1 MPVPG
6 APDDGGDRTVRPGWT
21 ERMSTILIVDDELSL
36 LESLRIALERHHYA
50 VLTAAN
56 GAQAV
61 QVARHARPD
70 LIILDVM
77 LPQLDGFEVC
87 RILRAE
93 LPTPILM
100 LTAREDPAD
109 KVIGLELGADDY
121 LTKPF
126 HLRELLARVKAML
139 RRVELNRQT
148 PDIPDD
154 AVVTGNLSLSI
165 SRRRATRAG
174 VDVPLRPKEFD
185 LLAYLMRHP
194 GFALSRDQLMD
205 AVWGSEHVGDPRT
218 VDVHIRWLREKI
230 EDDPSHPRRI
240 ETVRNIGYRFT
251 G

>member
-1 MPVPG
+1 MN
-6 APDDGGDRTVRPGWT
+6 
-21 ERMSTILIVDDELSL
+21 TILVVDDEAPLLDSL
-36 LESLRIALERHHYA
+36 KIALERHHYA
-50 VLTAAN
+50 VLTATT
-56 GAQAV
+56 GEQAV
-61 QVARHARPD
+61 QVARQARPD
-70 LIILDVM
+70 LIVLDVM
-77 LPQLDGFEVC
+77 LPVLDGFEVC

-93 LPTPILM
+93 QPTPILM

-139 RRVELNRQT
+139 RRVELSRQQ
-148 PDIPDD
+148 PAAGADD
-154 AVVTGNLSLSI
+154 TLVAGALSLSMA
-165 SRRRATRAG
+165 RRRVTLDG

-194 GFALSRDQLMD
+194 GFALSRDQLLD
-205 AVWGSEHVGDPRT
+205 AVWGSDHIGDPRT

-230 EDDPSHPRRI
+230 EADPSRPRRI

>member
-1 MPVPG
+1 
-6 APDDGGDRTVRPGWT
+6 
-21 ERMSTILIVDDELSL
+21 MSTILIVDDELPL

-50 VLTAAN
+50 VLTATT

-61 QVARHARPD
+61 QVARQARPD

-139 RRVELNRQT
+139 RRVDLGRQT
-148 PDIPDD
+148 PPEVADD
-154 AVVTGNLSLSI
+154 ALVIGNLSLSVA
-165 SRRRATRAG
+165 RRRATRAG
-174 VDVPLRPKEFD
+174 VDVPLRPKEFE

-230 EDDPSHPRRI
+230 EDDPSQPRRI
-240 ETVRNIGYRFT
+240 ETVRNVGYRFT

>member
-1 MPVPG
+1 
-6 APDDGGDRTVRPGWT
+6 
-21 ERMSTILIVDDELSL
+21 MSTILIVDDELPL
-36 LESLRIALERHHYA
+36 LESLRIALERHHYS
-50 VLTAAN
+50 VLTATT
-56 GAQAV
+56 GADAV
-61 QVARHARPD
+61 RVARQARPD

-77 LPQLDGFEVC
+77 LPLLDGFEVC

-109 KVIGLELGADDY
+109 KVIGLEFGADDY

-148 PDIPDD
+148 PPEVADD
-154 AVVTGNLSLSI
+154 ALVTGNLRLSV

-174 VDVPLRPKEFD
+174 VDVPLRPKEFE

-230 EDDPSHPRRI
+230 EDNPSQPRRI
-240 ETVRNIGYRFT
+240 ETVRNVGYRFT